1 MGPPSSSWESWWAF
15 WLPRNTTAAAS
26 SYSIPLP
33 PTLLFLK
40 DSPGLSQM
48 KGSNSEN
55 VFSCLGSHSGRC
67 LDGTVPILYT
77 CLSSHRRGRA
87 IFMALLSTFFV
98 ARTSLQRCERWKISS
113 SSSLLSLL
121 SLLTAAVRGALWS
134 PPIPLL
140 KRPYLGCL
148 SAVGKLKAS
157 SSAATGCPDHTWWYS
172 CLLPHSFFPGYLEPT
187 LLMYYLL
194 FSIRTGIFHIYFP

>member
-15 WLPRNTTAAAS
+15 WLPRHTTAAAS

-48 KGSNSEN
+48 KGSNSWKCFL
-55 VFSCLGSHSGRC
+55 VSRKPHW
-67 LDGTVPILYT
+67 TVPGWHCPYPLHVPFLTQERKSNFYGSAKHLL
-77 CLSSHRRGRA
+77 CSQDLSSEVWE
-87 IFMALLSTFFV
+87 MENC
-98 ARTSLQRCERWKISS
+98 QQQ
-113 SSSLLSLL
+113 
-121 SLLTAAVRGALWS
+121 LTAAVRGALWS

-140 KRPYLGCL
+140 KRPYFGCL

-157 SSAATGCPDHTWWYS
+157 SSAATGCPDQTWWYS